1 VKLRS
6 VHASGQLQQITG
18 RGPQPALVRAFL
30 FFDDHPK
37 RRHCASNRFRHE
49 TIGQRRAA
57 VRRTALML
65 FNSLQFCAFFVIVT
79 TAYYLLPWRWRWQ
92 MLLAASCYFYMSFV
106 PAYILILLVTIALD
120 YYMGL
125 RIADSTGER
134 RRIYLW
140 VSIVATC
147 LVLFVFKYYN
157 FFVTASTSAGRLLGM
172 RTTLP
177 LSSLILPI
185 GLSFHTFQSLSYV
198 IEVYRGRQRPERH
211 FGIYALYV
219 MFYPQLVAGPIERPQ
234 NLLHQFYEDHR
245 FQVENVVSG
254 LSMMAWGYFQKMVI
268 ADRAAQYAN
277 LAYGNWQTQSG
288 LTMLLATVLFAIQIY
303 ADFAGY
309 SSIAIGAARVMGF
322 ELMTNFR
329 HPYFASSIGDFW
341 HRWHISLSTWFK
353 DYVYIPLGGSRVS
366 VPRHYMN
373 LLITFTISGLWHG
386 ANWTFVI
393 WGVYNGVLLVAESI
407 AAKWW
412 LGRGRLLVAVRRAV
426 TLVLILIGWVF
437 FRAPS
442 LESALGI
449 LRTIALDT
457 SLHTSDIAASLLLV
471 TGDNRGAAVMLTTL
485 LLTAFMF
492 FIELRREMHPV
503 QKGRMPS
510 LAWQSAQIVLLFQAI
525 MLFGVMRAS
534 TFIYFQF

>member
-1 VKLRS
+1 
-6 VHASGQLQQITG
+6 
-18 RGPQPALVRAFL
+18 
-30 FFDDHPK
+30 
-37 RRHCASNRFRHE
+37 
-49 TIGQRRAA
+49 
-57 VRRTALML
+57 ML
-65 FNSLQFCAFFVIVT
+65 FNSPQFCAFFVIVT
-79 TAYYLLPWRWRWQ
+79 TAYYLLPWRRRWQ

-134 RRIYLW
+134 RRVYLW
-140 VSIVATC
+140 VSIVSTC

-157 FFVTASTSAGRLLGM
+157 FFVAASTSAGRILGM
-172 RTTLP
+172 RSTLP

-198 IEVYRGRQRPERH
+198 VEVYRGRQRPERH

-234 NLLHQFYEDHR
+234 NLLHQFYEDHAFR
-245 FQVENVVSG
+245 VENVVSG

-268 ADRAAQYAN
+268 ADRAAQYVN
-277 LAYGNWQTQSG
+277 LAYGSWQTQSG
-288 LTMLLATVLFAIQIY
+288 LTMLMATVLFAIQIY

-366 VPRHYMN
+366 VPRRYLN

-393 WGVYNGVLLVAESI
+393 WGLYNGMLLVAEST

-412 LGRGRLLVAVRRAV
+412 LGRGRLLGVVRRAV

-449 LRTIALDT
+449 LHKIALDT
-457 SLHTSDIAASLLLV
+457 SLHTSEIVASMLLV
-471 TGDNRGAAVMLTTL
+471 TGDNRGAAVMLTTT
-485 LLTAFMF
+485 LLTACMF
-492 FIELRREMHPV
+492 AMELRRERHPL
-503 QKGRMPS
+503 QKGRIPS

>member
-1 VKLRS
+1 
-6 VHASGQLQQITG
+6 
-18 RGPQPALVRAFL
+18 
-30 FFDDHPK
+30 
-37 RRHCASNRFRHE
+37 
-49 TIGQRRAA
+49 
-57 VRRTALML
+57 ML

-79 TAYYLLPWRWRWQ
+79 TAYYLLPWRRRWQ
-92 MLLAASCYFYMSFV
+92 MLLAASCFFYMSFV
-106 PAYILILLVTIALD
+106 PVYILILLVTIALD

-125 RIADSTGER
+125 RIAASTGKR
-134 RRIYLW
+134 RLIYLW
-140 VSIVATC
+140 VSIVSTC

-157 FFVTASTSAGRLLGM
+157 FFVAASTGAGRLLGM
-172 RTTLP
+172 RSTLP

-198 IEVYRGRQRPERH
+198 VEVYRGRQRPERH

-234 NLLHQFYEDHR
+234 NLLHQFYEDHA
-245 FQVENVVSG
+245 FQIENVVSG

-268 ADRAAQYAN
+268 ADRAAQYVN

-353 DYVYIPLGGSRVS
+353 DYVYIPLGGSRVA
-366 VPRHYMN
+366 VPRHYLN

-393 WGVYNGVLLVAESI
+393 WGLYNGMLLVAESI

-412 LGRGRLLVAVRRAV
+412 LGRGRLLAVVRRVV

-449 LRTIALDT
+449 LHKIALDT
-457 SLHTSDIAASLLLV
+457 SLRTSQVVASLLLV

-485 LLTAFMF
+485 LLTASMF
-492 FIELRREMHPV
+492 AMELRREMHPV
-503 QKGRMPS
+503 ERGRMPS
-510 LAWQSAQIVLLFQAI
+510 LALQSAQIVLLFQVI

-534 TFIYFQF
+534 AFIYFQF